1 MLEFQW
7 LWGFCGG
14 VVIRFFGGV
23 EYVFGVVGSG
33 GKGWD
38 CGGFGW

>member
-7 LWGFCGG
+7 LWGFLLGVLGDGG
-14 VVIRFFGGV
+14 CIG
-23 EYVFGVVGSG
+23 EVVGSG